1 MPGNRLVRKFDS
13 IDQNP
18 LKKPLKKIQI
28 PVSTSVA
35 ASQED
40 NTPQY
45 QPTWVS
51 GQETHLFYCFTV
63 HPLQDCL
70 LKHTEAL
77 ERSDYSSYLFILA
90 LGHLGFHVHSQGD
103 ACLVLAACAVRKA
116 KSSRWKSFLVRNI
129 KPGHRRRTTT
139 LITSKGK
146 F

>member
-51 GQETHLFYCFTV
+51 GQETHLFYCSSIAGLLIKAYRGTQEV
-63 HPLQDCL
+63 RLQFIFIYSGLRPPGFSRPQPRGCL
-70 LKHTEAL
+70 PCLGCLCGTESQVFQVEIFPRSKHQAWP
-77 ERSDYSSYLFILA
+77 
-90 LGHLGFHVHSQGD
+90 SQE
-103 ACLVLAACAVRKA
+103 
-116 KSSRWKSFLVRNI
+116 NN
-129 KPGHRRRTTT
+129 HTYH
-139 LITSKGK
+139 
-146 F
+146 